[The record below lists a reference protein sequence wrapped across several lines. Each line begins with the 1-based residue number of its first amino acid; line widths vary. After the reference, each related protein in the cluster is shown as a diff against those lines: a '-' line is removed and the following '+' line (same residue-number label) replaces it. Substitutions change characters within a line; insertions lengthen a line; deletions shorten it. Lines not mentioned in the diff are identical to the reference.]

1 MINAS
6 VYTTGMVFSVISLIT
21 TLTVIILHAKYPK
34 LLKHPGQYVLVQCIC
49 QFIYD
54 LHWCISF
61 PGFDLYRKVDT
72 ICKVEALVMTSSF
85 NLGLMFVTVLGI
97 ELCLKFKFKGS
108 IAYFKRSL
116 FYNLTC
122 ILIVAIIDAL
132 IFVDGNFY
140 ITEFNTCSASSL
152 SSDMMESIICLIS
165 SIIMCFSLL
174 YMVVNKNK
182 NSVKVIKN
190 FAFIIFFVIL
200 TWIFPTSIAYFHK
213 YFYET
218 DLKDAAYLLGTI
230 SGTLIGFSRII
241 NYKVVRFIHKKVKK
255 NNLKRSE
262 IKTFSLE
269 TMNDSLHDSFF
280 SRAQSINDFGQWYEN
295 VTVKVIGN

>member
-1 MINAS
+1 MINGS
-6 VYTTGMVFSVISLIT
+6 VYTTGMVFSIISLIT
-21 TLTVIILHAKYPK
+21 TITVIILHIKYPK
-34 LLKHPGQYVLVQCIC
+34 LLKHPGQYVLIQCIC
-49 QFIYD
+49 QFLYD

-61 PGFDLYRKVDT
+61 PGFNLYRKIDT
-72 ICKVEALVMTSSF
+72 ICKVEAIVIASSF

-116 FYNLTC
+116 FYNMTC
-122 ILIVAIIDAL
+122 ISIAVIIDVL
-132 IFVDGNFY
+132 LLVEGEFY
-140 ITEFNTCSASSL
+140 ITEYDTCSVSSF
-152 SSDMMESIICLIS
+152 SSDMMESIMCMIS
-165 SIIMCFSLL
+165 SIIMCFSLI
-174 YMVVNKNK
+174 YMILNKNK

-190 FAFIIFFVIL
+190 FGFIIFFVIL

-218 DLKDAAYLLGTI
+218 DLKDTAYLLGTI

-255 NNLKRSE
+255 SNVRRSE

-269 TMNDSLHDSFF
+269 TMNESLHDSFF
-280 SRAQSINDFGQWYEN
+280 SRAQSVNDFGQWYEN
-295 VTVKVIGN
+295 VTVKVIEI